1 MLTLS
6 ECEIKVTAA
15 ITKTR
20 CQAAATQMH
29 LRKQIEFLKQ
39 RIQRSEEKNQ
49 SFAQLSYALNTTQQQ
64 HDQQQHQLGTAQ
76 QHIDTLTAQLAN
88 EKQIN
93 EELASNFKRALE
105 QLEQYTKATQNV
117 GHLERLVSLQKGQ
130 LVELNAAVARM
141 KTDKVALIATHQENM
156 QQQEIEFTKAIQAV
170 QTIDT
175 KAIETIQ
182 TIQSV
187 KREPDQCNWS
197 NFKSALK
204 QTSPKIVRSDSPR
217 ATSPQMSTS
226 TSPVAAPVNAPVT
239 APMDA
244 PVTAPMDAPVNAPTT
259 VAVGAV
265 VSPTRTTYTVTF
277 RGSLGVQIGD
287 VGVIEAVNVGSQADD
302 AGVQVGDQ
310 IVNVDSV
317 PLGHVFAH
325 TDRPNA
331 REVGSALNRAKR
343 QQGFVKIRFRPLKA
357 PQ

>member
-170 QTIDT
+170 QAIDT

-217 ATSPQMSTS
+217 ATSPQTF
-226 TSPVAAPVNAPVT
+226 TSPVVAPWDRTVILYSSTVPTGRGAFGSTIAASATTLADEVASAP
-239 APMDA
+239 
-244 PVTAPMDAPVNAPTT
+244 
-259 VAVGAV
+259 
-265 VSPTRTTYTVTF
+265 
-277 RGSLGVQIGD
+277 
-287 VGVIEAVNVGSQADD
+287 
-302 AGVQVGDQ
+302 
-310 IVNVDSV
+310 
-317 PLGHVFAH
+317 
-325 TDRPNA
+325 
-331 REVGSALNRAKR
+331 
-343 QQGFVKIRFRPLKA
+343 
-357 PQ
+357 

>member
-6 ECEIKVTAA
+6 ECEIEVTAA

-217 ATSPQMSTS
+217 ATSPQTS
-226 TSPVAAPVNAPVT
+226 TSPVAAPV
-239 APMDA
+239 DA
-244 PVTAPMDAPVNAPTT
+244 PVTAPVDAPVNAPTT

>member
-226 TSPVAAPVNAPVT
+226 TSPVAAPVNAP
-239 APMDA
+239 
-244 PVTAPMDAPVNAPTT
+244 TT

-343 QQGFVKIRFRPLKA
+343 QQGFVKIRFRPLKT

>member
-6 ECEIKVTAA
+6 ECEIEVTAA

-29 LRKQIEFLKQ
+29 LRKQIEFLTQ

-204 QTSPKIVRSDSPR
+204 QTSPKIVRSDSPKV
-217 ATSPQMSTS
+217 TSPQTS
-226 TSPVAAPVNAPVT
+226 TSPVAAP
-239 APMDA
+239 MDA
-244 PVTAPMDAPVNAPTT
+244 PVNAPMDAPVNAPTT

>member
-6 ECEIKVTAA
+6 ECEIEVTAA

-76 QHIDTLTAQLAN
+76 QHIDTLAAQLAN

-217 ATSPQMSTS
+217 ATSPQTS
-226 TSPVAAPVNAPVT
+226 TSPVAAPV
-239 APMDA
+239 DA
-244 PVTAPMDAPVNAPTT
+244 PVTAPVDAPVNAPTT

-343 QQGFVKIRFRPLKA
+343 QQGFVKIRFRPLKT

>member
-6 ECEIKVTAA
+6 ECEIEVTAA

-29 LRKQIEFLKQ
+29 LRKQIEFLTQ

-76 QHIDTLTAQLAN
+76 QHIDTLAAQLAN

-217 ATSPQMSTS
+217 ATSPQTS
-226 TSPVAAPVNAPVT
+226 TSPVAAPV
-239 APMDA
+239 DA
-244 PVTAPMDAPVNAPTT
+244 PVTAPVDAPVNAPTT

>member
-6 ECEIKVTAA
+6 ECEIEVTAA

-217 ATSPQMSTS
+217 ATSPQTS
-226 TSPVAAPVNAPVT
+226 TSPVAAPV
-239 APMDA
+239 DA
-244 PVTAPMDAPVNAPTT
+244 PVTAPVDAPVNAPTT

-343 QQGFVKIRFRPLKA
+343 QQGFVKIRFRPLKT

>member
-6 ECEIKVTAA
+6 ECEIEVTAA

-217 ATSPQMSTS
+217 ATSPQTS
-226 TSPVAAPVNAPVT
+226 TSPVAAP
-239 APMDA
+239 MDA
-244 PVTAPMDAPVNAPTT
+244 PVNAPMDAPVNAPTT

-343 QQGFVKIRFRPLKA
+343 QQGFVKIRFRPLKT